1 MKRRTAIRNVVIISA
16 GASLLPSCMQ
26 ESSSSIPLKHIS
38 ITGSQEQMLAQL
50 TAATGGRLYK
60 PQSFAG
66 LEATYA
72 EVAEE
77 LRHQYALYYTPLNK
91 VRDGGFRRWR
101 VEMTNPTYQSHTR
114 VGYFAPK
121 L

>member
-1 MKRRTAIRNVVIISA
+1 LDALMGNSDATVRFNQIRIGDLREGLRVLDLS
-16 GASLLPSCMQ
+16 
-26 ESSSSIPLKHIS
+26 
-38 ITGSQEQMLAQL
+38 EQMLAQL

-60 PQSFAG
+60 PLSFAG

-91 VRDGGFRRWR
+91 ARDGGFRRVR
-101 VEMTNPTYQSHTR
+101 VETTNPTYQSHTR